1 MLQSGVAAA
10 ATTIGGSGAGECF
23 ASKAMW
29 KYKHIICTILASLE
43 PDGGADK
50 GEDSDVAE
58 DDGDDEVGGMV
69 SLLCPKLTKEEFF
82 QQTILSF

>member
-1 MLQSGVAAA
+1 M
-10 ATTIGGSGAGECF
+10 
-23 ASKAMW
+23 
-29 KYKHIICTILASLE
+29 LASLE

-69 SLLCPKLTKEEFF
+69 SLLCPKLTKENVYRANFF
-82 QQTILSF
+82 NKQFYLSRLKRTMKVSMGRDVISHCRH